1 MDSCDKIVIF
11 GQTVQVPPNR
21 VAYNAIRMD
30 FIRMANE
37 AAVQYEKLYKQDGS
51 IQKVINGLG
60 EQMHDCLAPTLD
72 HCITTLI
79 QHGVIDID
87 VQTFAERYIQITLPS
102 YGVLAF
108 IGAFAALLFLYFR
121 LDRFDIAFTQFLK
134 LVALCAVGCVLGSK
148 LMYALTQVPW
158 LIENFSVKNLLMLIP
173 NSGYVFYGG
182 LLGVILAIYLYAKKG
197 PDLRGRIYR
206 MVVPAFPLFHGFGRI
221 GCFMAGCCYGVKLAT
236 PAELFGIFTLDRLP
250 VQLIEAGF
258 EFLLFAVL
266 LFCEKKQ
273 SKTDTLQIYL
283 VTYAIFR
290 FCIEFFRGDAI
301 RGFFLG
307 FSTAQWV
314 SLAIIICYVYRH
326 FKTCRTGRETEA
338 IQSELHPSDTEKGEY

>member
-87 VQTFAERYIQITLPS
+87 VQTFAERYQSFAEPCAEAFNDVYDRYAEVVMDEEELNEYRKARREGRARWQGGGFGLAGALSGAVTAGALNLVMGAGHMVFNAIGRTFSSIVTSFKLSKIYDDPNTCKTLLKGLRLSVFNLHFALVCCLDELDIDHVPAS
-102 YGVLAF
+102 GLVTPEEHRQGEAILSNVDKLPTED
-108 IGAFAALLFLYFR
+108 GKQAALLRVFD
-121 LDRFDIAFTQFLK
+121 LDPYQARWY
-134 LVALCAVGCVLGSK
+134 S
-148 LMYALTQVPW
+148 
-158 LIENFSVKNLLMLIP
+158 
-173 NSGYVFYGG
+173 
-182 LLGVILAIYLYAKKG
+182 
-197 PDLRGRIYR
+197 
-206 MVVPAFPLFHGFGRI
+206 
-221 GCFMAGCCYGVKLAT
+221 
-236 PAELFGIFTLDRLP
+236 
-250 VQLIEAGF
+250 
-258 EFLLFAVL
+258 
-266 LFCEKKQ
+266 
-273 SKTDTLQIYL
+273 
-283 VTYAIFR
+283 YAIFR

-301 RGFFLG
+301 RGIFLG

-314 SLAIIICYVYRH
+314 SLAIIICYAYRH
-326 FKTCRTGRETEA
+326 FKTCRTRRKTEA

>member
-1 MDSCDKIVIF
+1 MC
-11 GQTVQVPPNR
+11 P
-21 VAYNAIRMD
+21 
-30 FIRMANE
+30 
-37 AAVQYEKLYKQDGS
+37 
-51 IQKVINGLG
+51 
-60 EQMHDCLAPTLD
+60 
-72 HCITTLI
+72 
-79 QHGVIDID
+79 
-87 VQTFAERYIQITLPS
+87 YIQITLPS

-121 LDRFDIAFTQFLK
+121 LERFNIAFTQFLK

-158 LIENFSVKNLLMLIP
+158 LIENFSAKNLLMLIP

-182 LLGVILAIYLYAKKG
+182 LLGVILTIYLYAKKD

-206 MVVPAFPLFHGFGRI
+206 MVVPAFPLFHGFGRV
-221 GCFMAGCCYGVKLAT
+221 GCFMAGCCYGVKLIT
-236 PAELFGIFTLDRLP
+236 PTELFGIFTLDRLP

-273 SKTDTLQIYL
+273 AKTDTLQIYL

-326 FKTCRTGRETEA
+326 FKTCRTGRKTEA